1 MGNREIQVFGI
12 WGIWFHFKKHR
23 GAVIA
28 LFVVFFFI
36 AVALVAPYAAPY
48 DPLALSRDA
57 LQKPGSA
64 HLLGTDNLGRDVFS
78 QIFWGARVSLLVGFC
93 SALLS
98 SFLGIFVG
106 GNAGYFGGRL
116 DNILMRFTD
125 AFMVIPPFFLIL
137 LVVATFGSGI
147 WYVVI
152 MIGATSWPPTARIV
166 RAEFLS
172 LRERDFIKAA
182 TAIGVG
188 NFKIIF
194 SHILPN
200 ALPSIIVITSL
211 RVAGAIVIEASLSF
225 LGLGDPNVVS
235 WGQMLMNSLEFMRIA
250 WWAATFPGVAIFLV
264 VMALNVVADGLNDA
278 LNPKLAHRKT
288 G

>member
-1 MGNREIQVFGI
+1 MEKRQEAIFGI
-12 WGIWFHFKKHR
+12 RGVWFQFKKHKS
-23 GAVIA
+23 AVLA
-28 LFVVFFFI
+28 LMVIVFFI
-36 AVALVAPYAAPY
+36 GVALAAPYVAPY
-48 DPLALSRDA
+48 DPHTLGRDA
-57 LQKPGSA
+57 FRQSSRA

-78 QIFWGARVSLLVGFC
+78 QIMWGARVSLLVGFF
-93 SALLS
+93 SAILS
-98 SFLGIFVG
+98 SLVGIVVG

-116 DNILMRFTD
+116 DNFLMRFTD

-137 LVVATFGSGI
+137 LIVSTFGGGI
-147 WYVVI
+147 WLVVI

-172 LRERDFIKAA
+172 LRERDFITAA
-182 TAIGVG
+182 VAVGV
-188 NFKIIF
+188 NHFNIIF

-200 ALPSIIVITSL
+200 ALPAIIVITSL

-235 WGQMLMNSLEFMRIA
+235 WGQMLMSSLEFMRTA
-250 WWAATFPGVAIFLV
+250 WWTATYPGAAIFFV
-264 VMALNVVADGLNDA
+264 VLALNVVADGLNDA

-288 G
+288 